1 MRVTLKEIADKVGV
15 SRPLVSFVLNNAKG
29 SMAISAEKRQR
40 IIDVA
45 RELGYIPNLSAQV
58 LSGKPSRTI
67 GLVNVCVIQYS
78 VAIQINHFLNFAP
91 HFGYQLLLDPIAH
104 PIRELEKYRESMRN
118 ILSRSVD
125 GLIFLG
131 DPPPEILEMAKIP
144 NVIVKLPRR
153 LNDPSSDFDFGAD
166 LKSGA
171 YLAARHLLKHGHRKI
186 VLLCTNRNSAY
197 LKMEGLQQA
206 WKEAGLPEENVR
218 MIEAFEEP
226 AEKQILDSIRNHG
239 VTCGLMSN
247 DFVAAR
253 VMQFLDRNGV
263 RVPQDFALIGFDGSA
278 FAYLLNPPLTSVVSP
293 FEENARLAFELLISR
308 IEHPEEQKERLNR
321 YVKPAMFLG
330 GSCGCGWNSPDL
342 LVRKRDMLFL
352 RENMPDQ
359 VIPYNDFIESY
370 T

>member
-40 IIDVA
+40 IVDVA

-78 VAIQINHFLNFAP
+78 VAIEINHFLNYAP

-104 PIRELEKYRESMRN
+104 PLRELEVYRESMRN
-118 ILSRSVD
+118 ILSRGVD

-131 DPPPEILEMAKIP
+131 TPPPEILEMTRIP
-144 NVIVKLPRR
+144 NVIVKLPQGKKE
-153 LNDPSSDFDFGAD
+153 PPSDFDFASD
-166 LKSGA
+166 LKAGS
-171 YLAARHLLKHGHRKI
+171 YLAGRHLLKHGHRKI
-186 VLLCTNRNSAY
+186 VLLCTNYNSAF
-197 LKMEGLQQA
+197 LKLEGLRQA
-206 WKEAGLPEENVR
+206 WAEAGLPAEQVH

-226 AEKQILDSIRNHG
+226 AEKRILECIREQG

-247 DFVAAR
+247 DFIGAR
-253 VMQFLDRNGV
+253 LMQFLDRNGV
-263 RVPQDFALIGFDGSA
+263 RVPEDFALIGFDGSA
-278 FAYLLNPPLTSVVSP
+278 FAYLLNPPLTSVVSS

-308 IEHPEEQKERLNR
+308 IKHPGEQEARKNQ
-321 YVKPAMFLG
+321 YVKPSMFLG
-330 GSCGCGWNSPDL
+330 GSCGCPWDAPDL
-342 LVRKRDMLFL
+342 IVRKRDMLFL
-352 RENMPDQ
+352 RENMPGQ
-359 VIPYNDFIESY
+359 VIPYDDYLKLY